1 MFADMSVIISQDDK
15 AKVGLRVPAVGRTFQ
30 TLQSI
35 NEPVSVADHD
45 FPIGCRQKLIPSVYL
60 IIKPNELKDELQTG
74 QLAIF
79 TCPQWPI
86 GTSSLTHM

>member
-1 MFADMSVIISQDDK
+1 M
-15 AKVGLRVPAVGRTFQ
+15 GLRVPIVGRTFQ

-35 NEPVSVADHD
+35 NEPVSVANYN

-60 IIKPNELKDELQTG
+60 IIKPNELKDELRTG

-79 TCPQWPI
+79 THSQ
-86 GTSSLTHM
+86 